1 MNPLHLFYK
10 PGEVVKHYMENPDII
25 KALVFVLL
33 PGIFSLIGL
42 ILYGFNVDL
51 LLEVFN
57 FLLAVLAWI
66 TASILIALII
76 ALFAKKSVRTE
87 FYGIASAVSLTRFL
101 GAGAVFLFLLIP
113 LALPGEIFGSVKDFQ
128 TGQITL
134 NQAGTTIGNAMDSE
148 VFASAVPT
156 VSAIILL
163 TVILAVLSIVVYYKI
178 ISKKVNSN
186 PFVHFVALICFL
198 FLDLIFMAIIGF

>member
-10 PGEVVKHYMENPDII
+10 PGEVVKHYLENPDII
-25 KALVFVLL
+25 KALLFVLL
-33 PGIFSLIGL
+33 PGILSLIGL
-42 ILYGFNVDL
+42 FVYGFNVNFL
-51 LLEVFN
+51 VQTAN

-76 ALFAKKSVRTE
+76 SLFARRKVRTE

-113 LALPGEIFGSVKDFQ
+113 MIIPGEIFSSARDFQ

-134 NQAGTTIGNAMDSE
+134 NEAGENISTAMNSE
-148 VFASAVPT
+148 MFASAVPV
-156 VSAIILL
+156 VSAIIFL
-163 TVILAVLSIVVYYKI
+163 TVIFAVLSLVVYYKI
-178 ISKKVNSN
+178 ISKNVNSN
-186 PFVHFVALICFL
+186 AIVHSIALICFL
-198 FLDLIFMAIIGF
+198 VLDLIFMRILGF